1 MISNSV
7 CLCVRE
13 RERRPSEAQW
23 HKVQCWC
30 QYGAVLYDYS
40 CDHCR
45 HFTVKVKY
53 SYLLHK
59 PKHSCRY
66 QSLFHVEN
74 GEVRIRNDKVCVW
87 EIKCFLSLWVGMR
100 LNCKA
105 GFNWGV
111 RSEDLV
117 RCFCSNNSVISCFV
131 LSEVRHFDL
140 WRARSGL
147 ILIHDKYAADDWFI
161 PSVVEGHQWI
171 RPEITTKSIHR
182 FCKRLPQCEV
192 YT

>member
-1 MISNSV
+1 MHMIIMISSSA
-7 CLCVRE
+7 CLWE
-13 RERRPSEAQW
+13 RERRPSEDQW

-30 QYGAVLYDYS
+30 QYVAVLYDFVS

-45 HFTVKVKY
+45 HFTVKAKY

-66 QSLFHVEN
+66 QSIFHVEN
-74 GEVRIRNDKVCVW
+74 GEVRTRNDKVCVW

-117 RCFCSNNSVISCFV
+117 RCFCSNISVISCFV
-131 LSEVRHFDL
+131 FVSGQTLRLVRSQVRTDSDT
-140 WRARSGL
+140 W
-147 ILIHDKYAADDWFI
+147 
-161 PSVVEGHQWI
+161 
-171 RPEITTKSIHR
+171 
-182 FCKRLPQCEV
+182 
-192 YT
+192 